1 MKDSQALGLRESVY
15 LGALSLGV
23 AFMSTP
29 FVIQVIHTGLTTAA
43 WGDSTNADDPIANM
57 VAMIAITSVVYNL
70 FTKIKNRYGLIACL
84 EGACWMVGLVPI
96 FYWLITKGRALP
108 SIDNYPYLGLF
119 LFIGAICLGILR
131 SRLKKP
137 TAIAVSSDLHSPPP
151 TEDDARLVAEAI
163 NDSPPRQQES
173 GGRGG
178 DTKARRWILVAAA
191 GVMVA
196 VAAAI
201 PRSFPLWTS
210 ESSDEPVENCQSWY
224 NARVLPIFKNKAPQW
239 VGWANALDTFAK
251 EPERNE
257 RLLSDIDAGVAP
269 AELLNRRK
277 VGDKWFAAQ
286 DIFDVAV
293 EMTVLDG
300 HWDDDEMK
308 RVAAASVVE
317 MRALMELLAL
327 DNLLANTVGFPPFPD
342 SQSFNADL
350 RRATLG
356 LEKACGLETA
366 SP

>member
-1 MKDSQALGLRESVY
+1 MKDSQALGWRESVY

-23 AFMSTP
+23 AFMSTR
-29 FVIQVIHTGLTTAA
+29 FVIEVIHTGLTTAA
-43 WGDSTNADDPIANM
+43 WGDSIKAADPIANM

-70 FTKIKNRYGLIACL
+70 LTKIKNRYGLIACL
-84 EGACWMVGLVPI
+84 EGACWMLGLVPI
-96 FYWLITKGRALP
+96 SYWLITKGTALP
-108 SIDNYPYLGLF
+108 SIDNYSYLGLI
-119 LFIGAICLGILR
+119 LFIGAICLNILR
-131 SRLKKP
+131 SRLKEP
-137 TAIAVSSDLHSPPP
+137 TAIAASSDSHSPPP

-163 NDSPPRQQES
+163 NDPPPRQQES
-173 GGRGG
+173 GGRWG
-178 DTKARRWILVAAA
+178 DTKARRWILFAAAVVVAAA
-191 GVMVA
+191 V
-196 VAAAI
+196 

-210 ESSDEPVENCQSWY
+210 EGSDEPVDNCQSWY
-224 NARVLPIFKNKAPQW
+224 NERVVPIFQNKAAQW
-239 VGWANALDTFAK
+239 VGWVNALDTFAH

-286 DIFDVAV
+286 DNFNVEV

-308 RVAAASVVE
+308 RVAAASVVR

-327 DNLLANTVGFPPFPD
+327 DNLLANTVGFPPFPHF
-342 SQSFNADL
+342 QSINLDL